1 MHQIETLKEYVES
14 DKQSLLIEVGALK
27 KSLNKA
33 NKDIKNKDKIFNE
46 LNSKY
51 ENQIQEIELDLKTKL
66 ANQYKLNKNS
76 QIELDQARKS
86 VNKIELESNQ
96 YKSKYKDKCDEFENL
111 KDELSKLNL
120 QVQSVTNLTSKYDKI
135 NKK

>member
-46 LNSKY
+46 LNEKY

-76 QIELDQARKS
+76 QLELDQARKS